1 MNLYEVRIDDK
12 LINDVSILKVF
23 LFNCKCAIFFV
34 DITNKESFESI
45 QSLMDAIKLSDFPY
59 LRIILVQNKIDIESE
74 RKITTNEIEEFA
86 KSYSSIENISVSLKT
101 GANIDSLL
109 NQIYN
114 IVNEKKNN
122 LPCDLISVSLN
133 RNIDLGSYIESLS
146 FVLIGD
152 STVGKSC
159 FFKRYFRNEFV
170 EGILHTIG
178 IDKEAILVKIGDLI
192 YKITLWD
199 TAGQEKFR
207 FLPKKYYKNANGI
220 LLLFDVTNQDSFNNV
235 SIWMNDVKENVPST
249 NSENGNQNIN
259 AFLIGNK
266 IDLPNREVTKE
277 QAEMQAKSLGMKYYE
292 ISCKMNMNIPEVM
305 QCMILECYNKTN
317 NKEKGFGLK
326 QKKITQNKKCC

>member
-1 MNLYEVRIDDK
+1 LNLYEVRIDDK

-86 KSYSSIENISVSLKT
+86 KSYSSIENISISLKT

-249 NSENGNQNIN
+249 NSENGKQNIN

-317 NKEKGFGLK
+317 DKEKGFGLK